1 MLDMDKDY
9 TKREIEHF
17 FREITEALKR
27 QDGFLLEIRS
37 EVKKTND
44 RVSVLEFWRESFMAK
59 IAASVAAIS
68 VGWVLFKEFILN
80 K

>member
-1 MLDMDKDY
+1 MDNDY

-17 FREITEALKR
+17 FKEITEALKR

-37 EVKKTND
+37 EVKKTNE
-44 RVSVLEFWRESFMAK
+44 RVSILEFWREGFMAK
-59 IAASVAAIS
+59 IAGLIAAIS
-68 VGWVLFKEFILN
+68 IGWLIFKEFILT